1 MAFDSFKREIDVN
14 SKTFHYYAINELDK
28 VRYEKLPISIRYL
41 LESAVRCC
49 DDFHVLRKD
58 VETILNWET
67 TQHEDKEIPF
77 RPARVLLQDFTGVP
91 AIVDLA
97 SMRDAVKKLG
107 GNPNVINPIIPV
119 DLVIDHSVQVDS
131 YGNLEALKKNQE
143 IEFERNKERFAFL
156 KWGSKA
162 FNNLKIV
169 PPGSGIVHQV
179 NLG

>member
-77 RPARVLLQDFTGVP
+77 RPARVLLQDFTGKSVILEP
-91 AIVDLA
+91 
-97 SMRDAVKKLG
+97 KK
-107 GNPNVINPIIPV
+107 V
-119 DLVIDHSVQVDS
+119 
-131 YGNLEALKKNQE
+131 
-143 IEFERNKERFAFL
+143 
-156 KWGSKA
+156 
-162 FNNLKIV
+162 LKIGTFWHFFGTFFGAKITHYLLV
-169 PPGSGIVHQV
+169 FRQLSTWHP
-179 NLG
+179 